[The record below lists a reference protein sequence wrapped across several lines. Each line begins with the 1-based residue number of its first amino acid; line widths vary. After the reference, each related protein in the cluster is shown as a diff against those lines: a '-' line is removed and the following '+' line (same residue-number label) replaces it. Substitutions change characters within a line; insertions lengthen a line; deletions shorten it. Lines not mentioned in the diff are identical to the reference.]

1 MTFIIIMTIIIYLL
15 VIAWSW
21 TSLGDTAKIKK
32 VLIIFIG
39 MITIFLITQ
48 IVFSMS
54 KSGINYEN
62 EEIENWVG
70 KIIVFLFTGLNG
82 FVMPF
87 LMKLFKKL
95 QNGEI
100 EGNIFKV
107 RFILILIIFIIC
119 LFLECGYMES
129 IQQGILKV
137 YRGNIEN

>member
-21 TSLGDTAKIKK
+21 TSLGDTSKAKKI
-32 VLIIFIG
+32 LIIFIG

-107 RFILILIIFIIC
+107 RFILISIIFILC

-137 YRGNIEN
+137 YRANIEN

>member
-21 TSLGDTAKIKK
+21 TSLGDTSKAKK

-39 MITIFLITQ
+39 IITIFLITQ

-54 KSGINYEN
+54 KSGISYEN

-70 KIIVFLFTGLNG
+70 KIIVFLFTGLNS

-95 QNGEI
+95 QDGEI
-100 EGNIFKV
+100 DGSVFKV
-107 RFILILIIFIIC
+107 RFIVILIIFIIC
-119 LFLECGYMES
+119 LFLECGYMEP
-129 IQQGILKV
+129 IQQGILRV
-137 YRGNIEN
+137 YRANIGN

>member
-21 TSLGDTAKIKK
+21 TSLGDTSKAKKI
-32 VLIIFIG
+32 LIIFIG

-107 RFILILIIFIIC
+107 RFILISIIFILC

>member
-21 TSLGDTAKIKK
+21 TSLGDTSKAKKI
-32 VLIIFIG
+32 LIIFIG

-129 IQQGILKV
+129 IQQGILNV

>member
-21 TSLGDTAKIKK
+21 ASLGDTAKIKK
-32 VLIIFIG
+32 VLIIFVGI
-39 MITIFLITQ
+39 ITIFLITQ

-87 LMKLFKKL
+87 LMKLLKKL

-137 YRGNIEN
+137 YRANIEN

>member
-32 VLIIFIG
+32 VLIIFVGI
-39 MITIFLITQ
+39 ITIFLITQ

-62 EEIENWVG
+62 EEIENLVG

-137 YRGNIEN
+137 YRANIEN

>member
-21 TSLGDTAKIKK
+21 TSLGETGKAKK
-32 VLIIFIG
+32 VLIIFIEI
-39 MITIFLITQ
+39 ITIFLITQ
-48 IVFSMS
+48 IVFLMS

-70 KIIVFLFTGLNG
+70 KIIVFLFTGLNS

-87 LMKLFKKL
+87 SMKLFKKL
-95 QNGEI
+95 QDGEI
-100 EGNIFKV
+100 DGSVFKV
-107 RFILILIIFIIC
+107 RFIVILIIFIIC

-129 IQQGILKV
+129 IQQGILRV
-137 YRGNIEN
+137 YRANIGN

>member
-32 VLIIFIG
+32 VLIILVGI
-39 MITIFLITQ
+39 ITIFLITQ

-137 YRGNIEN
+137 YRANIEN